1 MLYGDLFSN
10 MNAQYKNVFEPY
22 TKFNS
27 LVAKNFADLT
37 NLQLEAARNYANIGL
52 AQMFA
57 NSEVK
62 DMQSMVNCTTKQL
75 ETMNKLSQ
83 QMIEDGYKFYA
94 KEIVNA
100 TYHDTG
106 DVTEYYKTVFSFMMA
121 DEEIGEKLRNHAR
134 LVLSEL
140 ENS

>member
-1 MLYGDLFSN
+1 MAVYTCTKPCSPYFHLQVYLLELHHAIRRLIFKYECTI
-10 MNAQYKNVFEPY
+10 QNVFEPY

-83 QMIEDGYKFYA
+83 QMIEDGKSWQ
-94 KEIVNA
+94 
-100 TYHDTG
+100 H
-106 DVTEYYKTVFSFMMA
+106 
-121 DEEIGEKLRNHAR
+121 
-134 LVLSEL
+134 
-140 ENS
+140 

>member
-37 NLQLEAARNYANIGL
+37 NLPLEAARNYANIGL
-52 AQMFA
+52 AQMLA

-83 QMIEDGYKFYA
+83 QMIEDGK
-94 KEIVNA
+94 KLA
-100 TYHDTG
+100 TLT
-106 DVTEYYKTVFSFMMA
+106 TEFKSEF
-121 DEEIGEKLRNHAR
+121 EKL
-134 LVLSEL
+134 VSESMP
-140 ENS
+140 NNK